1 MIDKVY
7 IGKIGLGMAAVFGIG
22 MVVASG
28 VDAGKHKV
36 NEFVNTDATISVP
49 LLGLPFR
56 TAKGELGAMQKLR
69 IERSAPEMIES
80 FDLTVRLNDGVSADQ
95 FNNCEVTVVDPENLD
110 KNTMFTCLTAAD
122 AGFEDLVQF
131 GYVHFQPSGA
141 RHRLMIPRSVRDD
154 IQNRS
159 ADSGT
164 IEVNGENAAVN
175 AEEGTLRVK
184 VNGKSVVEIL
194 GDSAGGSVMIRNPE
208 TGEAIVDIKGGNV
221 KVNADSP

>member
-36 NEFVNTDATISVP
+36 NEVVHTNATISVP

-56 TAKGELGAMQKLR
+56 TAKGELGAMQTLK
-69 IERSAPEMIES
+69 IERSAPDMIES
-80 FDLTVRLNDGVSADQ
+80 FDLTVKLNDGVSADQ

-110 KNTMFTCLTAAD
+110 EHTTFTCLTAAD

-131 GYVHFQPSGA
+131 GHVHFEPSGA
-141 RHRLMIPRSVRDD
+141 RHRLMIPRSVRDE
-154 IQNRS
+154 IQRRGATPPVPPAPGTPGE
-159 ADSGT
+159 ADASDGSLN
-164 IEVNGENAAVN
+164 I
-175 AEEGTLRVK
+175 K
-184 VNGKSVVEIL
+184 VNGKSIVEIH
-194 GDSAGGSVMIRNPE
+194 GDSAGGAVMIRNPE
-208 TGEAIVDIKGGNV
+208 TGEPIVDINGGTV